1 MRTTPIVDIIIAPN
15 RQRQE
20 FDPESLMELTNSIA
34 ELGLLHAPVVRETP
48 EGLIL
53 VAGER
58 RLKAIQD
65 LWALGQP
72 LVYNLTHIME
82 GQVPYTTLGELTELE
97 AEEAEL
103 DENLKRRDLSWK
115 ELASAHERLHNLR
128 VKQHEQAV
136 AGTLDRAIHGEGKE
150 DTWTVSDTAEELT
163 GRRDGA
169 YREGVRRELIVAK
182 HLDNPAVAS
191 AKTVDDAFKILKR
204 QETAAKNVALAEEV
218 GKTFNSDTH
227 EILNDNCLAWM
238 WDEQEAIAAG
248 KEPIIDVIL
257 TDPPYG
263 MGAHSFGDGAGRMS
277 GIEHHYDD
285 SKESWLKLM
294 QDWSVLSYTITKP
307 RAHAYVF
314 CDLDNFHE
322 LKALMERAGWYV
334 FRTPLIYVKVG
345 SGRVPLPDLG
355 PRRQYEIILYAI
367 KGKKTTNCIY
377 PDVINGTSY
386 ESFGHGAQKS
396 VEVYTN
402 LLRRSCN
409 SGDVIL
415 DSFGGTGTLIPAAHS
430 LQCKAI
436 VIEQEKEYFAI
447 CVERLKALD
456 ADKGAA

>member
-1 MRTTPIVDIIIAPN
+1 MAHIIPITKILISPD

-20 FDPESLMELTNSIA
+20 FDPEALMELTSSIA
-34 ELGLLHAPVVRETP
+34 DRGLLHAPVLRETP
-48 EGLIL
+48 EGLVL

-72 LVYNLTHIME
+72 LVYNLEIIPD
-82 GQVPYTTLGELTELE
+82 GQVPYTTLGELTPLE

-128 VKQHEQAV
+128 CKQAELAE
-136 AGTLDRAIHGEGKE
+136 TPNIMPKKE
-150 DTWTVSDTAEELT
+150 WSISDTAEELT

-182 HLDNPAVAS
+182 HLDNPEVAK

-204 QETAAKNVALAEEV
+204 QETQAKNIALAESV
-218 GKTFNSDTH
+218 GLTFTSKIH

-238 WDEQEAIAAG
+238 WDQVEAIRAG
-248 KEPIIDVIL
+248 AKPVIDVIL

-263 MGAHSFGDGAGRMS
+263 MNAQNFGDGAGRMT

-285 SKESWLKLM
+285 SLESWKTLM
-294 QDWSVLSYTITKP
+294 MSWAPLAFDICKP
-307 RAHAYVF
+307 QAHAYVF
-314 CDLDNFHE
+314 CDFDNFHE
-322 LKALMERAGWYV
+322 LKRIMERAGWYV
-334 FRTPLIYVKVG
+334 FRTPMIYVKVG
-345 SGRVPLPDLG
+345 SGRVPLPDQG

-377 PDVINGTSY
+377 PDVINGTAY

-402 LLRRSCN
+402 LLRRSVN
-409 SGDVIL
+409 AGDTVL
-415 DSFGGTGTLIPAAHS
+415 DSFGGTGTLLPAAHS
-430 LQCKAI
+430 LKCKAI
-436 VIEQEKEYFAI
+436 VVEQEKEYFAI
-447 CVERLKALD
+447 CIERLQALD
-456 ADKGAA
+456 KVQV